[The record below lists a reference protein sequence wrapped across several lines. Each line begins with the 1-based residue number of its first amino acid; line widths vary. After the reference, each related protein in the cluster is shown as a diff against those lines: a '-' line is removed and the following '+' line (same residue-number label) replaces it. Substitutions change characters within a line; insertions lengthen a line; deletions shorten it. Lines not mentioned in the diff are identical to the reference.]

1 LDFWFDNDFGFNRI
15 RNKTI
20 FLGRLQRAPG
30 TNFHDRRVFLAGCD
44 PDDRPVRSN
53 VQESAHIRHRAGDS
67 DTTHG
72 ATQLA
77 HDMLL
82 RIERAGLFL
91 IPLDV
96 ERGWYRYH
104 TLFAEAI
111 RHRLNQ
117 DAPELVPLLRQR
129 ASAWYTEQPAV
140 GHASAALDPPV
151 EVHREKRAV
160 ADLVFSKR
168 ELEVLRLL
176 ADGHANQD
184 IALALIIGV
193 NTVKM
198 HLQHLYD
205 KLDVHNRVQ
214 AILRARALGLL

>member
-1 LDFWFDNDFGFNRI
+1 
-15 RNKTI
+15 
-20 FLGRLQRAPG
+20 
-30 TNFHDRRVFLAGCD
+30 
-44 PDDRPVRSN
+44 
-53 VQESAHIRHRAGDS
+53 
-67 DTTHG
+67 
-72 ATQLA
+72 
-77 HDMLL
+77 M
-82 RIERAGLFL
+82 

-117 DAPELVPLLRQR
+117 DAPEPTALLRQR
-129 ASAWYTEQPAV
+129 AAAWYAEQPDT
-140 GHASAALDPPV
+140 GTASAPLDPLS
-151 EVHREKRAV
+151 EAHRDQRAP
-160 ADLVFSKR
+160 AELVFSKR

-176 ADGHANQD
+176 ADGRANQD

-198 HLQHLYD
+198 HIQHLYD